1 MWHNG
6 VTGIPTIAMKSAK
19 DKREPSPSLE
29 RLATA
34 LGPIHNEG
42 LTEHI
47 VRRMKEIIL
56 EGVLRPG
63 DRLPPERDLSMMLNV
78 SRSSLRQ
85 ALKAFQVMGVLEVR
99 QGSGNYLTENAP
111 AVLREP
117 QGLLVPLSGVSFA
130 ELFEARRAI
139 EAESAA
145 CAAKRARR
153 TEIDEMENAILRM
166 KASRDNFA
174 KFAEHDAAFH
184 RAIAVASGNG
194 VFEWFVTL
202 IQQILM
208 EAHIAH
214 ARVSKLP
221 GILDAHRRI
230 LDAIRARDSEQA
242 RNEMLAHL
250 VLSQHYTDR
259 TAPFELRG
267 FAAESNASE
276 ES

>member
-1 MWHNG
+1 M
-6 VTGIPTIAMKSAK
+6 
-19 DKREPSPSLE
+19 
-29 RLATA
+29 
-34 LGPIHNEG
+34 GPIRNEG
-42 LTEHI
+42 LTEHL

-56 EGVLRPG
+56 DGVLRPG
-63 DRLPPERDLSMMLNV
+63 DRLPPERELSVMLNV

-85 ALKAFQVMGVLEVR
+85 ALKVFQVMGVLEVR
-99 QGSGNYLTENAP
+99 QGSGNYLSENAA

-117 QGLLVPLSGVSFA
+117 QGLLVPLNGVSFA
-130 ELFEARRAI
+130 ELFETRRAI

-153 TEIDEMENAILRM
+153 RELDHMEEAMRKM
-166 KASRDNFA
+166 KEARGDFA

-184 RAIAVASGNG
+184 RAIAVASGNV

-208 EAHIAH
+208 EAQISH
-214 ARVSKLP
+214 ARTSKLP

-230 LDAIRARDSEQA
+230 LDAIRSRDSERA
-242 RNEMLAHL
+242 RQEMLSHL
-250 VLSQHYTDR
+250 VLSEHYTGQ

-267 FAAESNASE
+267 FAADATSTAKD
-276 ES
+276 